1 MKQLIKF
8 VIVGVLNTILGYSV
22 IFGCMYLLGMDPVIS
37 NVVGYLIGLM
47 LSYTLN
53 RKVTF
58 QSTSKSKSEL
68 VRFLVVFLIAYFA
81 NLAVLMVLIK
91 VGIFHEVVNQVVA
104 GAVYVFFSFFLNK
117 YYVFYRSS

>member
-22 IFGCMYLLGMDPVIS
+22 IFGCMYILGMDPVIS

-58 QSTSKSKSEL
+58 QSTSKSKSEV
-68 VRFLVVFLIAYFA
+68 VRFLIVFLIAYFA
-81 NLAVLMVLIK
+81 NLAVLMILIN
-91 VGIFHEVVNQVVA
+91 VGVFHEVVNQIVA
-104 GAVYVFFSFFLNK
+104 GAVYVVFSFFLNK